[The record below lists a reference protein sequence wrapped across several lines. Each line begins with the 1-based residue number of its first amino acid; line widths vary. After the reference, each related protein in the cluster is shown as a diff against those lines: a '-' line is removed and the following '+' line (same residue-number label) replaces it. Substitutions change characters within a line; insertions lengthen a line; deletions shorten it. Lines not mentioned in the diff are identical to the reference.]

1 MAKTPSTPKSA
12 SAGRDSKAK
21 GRDSNARGVLRRAIY
36 PGTFD
41 PPHKGHVDLI
51 RRGCSL
57 VDELVV
63 AVAVNREKDPAFTV
77 EERVDLLVKA
87 SGNLGNLRVVPFD
100 GLVVEL
106 YQEVSASFLLR
117 GIRTFADFEAE
128 YTMAL
133 TNRSLSGAV
142 PAETVFVL
150 PSLEYS
156 HFSSRHV
163 KEIALFG
170 GDVRSFLP
178 EEIADEVIE
187 RLAI

>member
-1 MAKTPSTPKSA
+1 MNKSPSSPSPTEA
-12 SAGRDSKAK
+12 SREI
-21 GRDSNARGVLRRAIY
+21 RRAIY

-41 PPHKGHVDLI
+41 PPHRGHVDLI
-51 RRGCSL
+51 RRGCAL

-63 AVAVNREKDPAFTV
+63 AVAVNREKSPAFTV
-77 EERVDLLVKA
+77 EERVDLLER
-87 SGNLGNLRVVPFD
+87 SGSGLGNLRVVPFD

-106 YQEVSASFLLR
+106 YHEVAASFLLR

-133 TNRSLSGAV
+133 TNRALSNGP
-142 PAETVFVL
+142 PAETIFVL
-150 PSLEYS
+150 PSLEFS

-163 KEIALFG
+163 KEIASFG

-178 EEIADEVIE
+178 EEIADEVIA
-187 RLAI
+187 RLAKGR

>member
-1 MAKTPSTPKSA
+1 MTQNPATPDA
-12 SAGRDSKAK
+12 DAI
-21 GRDSNARGVLRRAIY
+21 RRAIY

-41 PPHKGHVDLI
+41 PPHRGHLDLI
-51 RRGCSL
+51 RRGCAL

-63 AVAVNREKDPAFTV
+63 AVAVNREKAPAFTV
-77 EERVDLLVKA
+77 EERVDLLVR
-87 SGNLGNLRVVPFD
+87 SGNGLGNLRVVPFD

-106 YQEVSASFLLR
+106 YHEVSASFLLR

-133 TNRSLSGAV
+133 TNRALSKGT
-142 PAETVFVL
+142 PAETIFVL
-150 PSLEYS
+150 PSLEFA

-163 KEIALFG
+163 KEIASFG

-178 EEIADEVIE
+178 DEIADPVIE
-187 RLAI
+187 RLAGTAG